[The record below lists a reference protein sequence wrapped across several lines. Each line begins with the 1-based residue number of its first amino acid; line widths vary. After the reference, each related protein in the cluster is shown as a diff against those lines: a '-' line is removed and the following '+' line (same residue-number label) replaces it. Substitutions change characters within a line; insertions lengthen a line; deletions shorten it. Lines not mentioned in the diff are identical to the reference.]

1 MPHIEPVEEED
12 EDRDDNGVDDEDGN
26 GSEDRDDNGRDEEV
40 EDNSDELGLCMWL
53 LPYVFNE
60 PAMSDLESNEF
71 LSSDFSPTE
80 LSISLTKEPGFHSA
94 EIVVVHIDTKVKQDG
109 DERRSFTMPVA
120 SLEVPSPEESENVW
134 SLIPQLKRKLHMH
147 QKKAFEFLWRN
158 LAGSRQTF
166 LIIPFLA
173 SYLKIFRGKRPLV
186 LAPKTTLYT
195 WYKKFIKWE
204 IPVPVH
210 LIHDRRT
217 KRTRFSSRGF
227 QNRAKTLVNCLDK
240 IQKWHAQP
248 V

>member
-1 MPHIEPVEEED
+1 
-12 EDRDDNGVDDEDGN
+12 
-26 GSEDRDDNGRDEEV
+26 
-40 EDNSDELGLCMWL
+40 
-53 LPYVFNE
+53 
-60 PAMSDLESNEF
+60 
-71 LSSDFSPTE
+71 
-80 LSISLTKEPGFHSA
+80 
-94 EIVVVHIDTKVKQDG
+94 
-109 DERRSFTMPVA
+109 
-120 SLEVPSPEESENVW
+120 
-134 SLIPQLKRKLHMH
+134 MH

-158 LAGSRQTF
+158 LAGSVVPSMMDPNRWLCGFSYPRSRQTF

>member
-1 MPHIEPVEEED
+1 ED
-12 EDRDDNGVDDEDGN
+12 
-26 GSEDRDDNGRDEEV
+26 
-40 EDNSDELGLCMWL
+40 
-53 LPYVFNE
+53 
-60 PAMSDLESNEF
+60 
-71 LSSDFSPTE
+71 
-80 LSISLTKEPGFHSA
+80 
-94 EIVVVHIDTKVKQDG
+94 IDTKVKQDG

-158 LAGSRQTF
+158 LAGSVVPSMMDPSKTF
-166 LIIPFLA
+166 LIIAFLA

-195 WYKKFIKWE
+195 WYKEFIKWE

>member
-1 MPHIEPVEEED
+1 
-12 EDRDDNGVDDEDGN
+12 
-26 GSEDRDDNGRDEEV
+26 
-40 EDNSDELGLCMWL
+40 
-53 LPYVFNE
+53 
-60 PAMSDLESNEF
+60 
-71 LSSDFSPTE
+71 
-80 LSISLTKEPGFHSA
+80 
-94 EIVVVHIDTKVKQDG
+94 
-109 DERRSFTMPVA
+109 MPVA

-147 QKKAFEFLWRN
+147 QKKAFEFPWRN
-158 LAGSRQTF
+158 LAGSVVPSMMDPSSDKMGGCVVSHTPGAGKAF
-166 LIIPFLA
+166 LIIAFLA

-195 WYKKFIKWE
+195 WYKEFIKWE

>member
-1 MPHIEPVEEED
+1 ED
-12 EDRDDNGVDDEDGN
+12 
-26 GSEDRDDNGRDEEV
+26 
-40 EDNSDELGLCMWL
+40 
-53 LPYVFNE
+53 
-60 PAMSDLESNEF
+60 
-71 LSSDFSPTE
+71 
-80 LSISLTKEPGFHSA
+80 
-94 EIVVVHIDTKVKQDG
+94 IDTKVKQDG

-147 QKKAFEFLWRN
+147 QKKALEFLWRN
-158 LAGSRQTF
+158 LAGSVVPSMMDPSKTF

-227 QNRAKTLVNCLDK
+227 QNQAKTLVNCLDK